1 MQGAPP
7 GPVYVDYLES
17 DGQRGFQHACQMG
30 LEGIVAAICAKW
42 RPDDDRA
49 SDHWRTEVCGQY
61 PLRTEFALHMEPAR
75 FLIV

>member
-7 GPVYVDYLES
+7 GLVYVDYLES

-49 SDHWRTEVCGQY
+49 
-61 PLRTEFALHMEPAR
+61 
-75 FLIV
+75 